1 MAYKKL
7 EKGSEEWQFFKDY
20 YEFRQKYYEA
30 DNSEEWFEK
39 LIHAADQFYEKY
51 KNVSFA
57 EYVKQLILAHISDV
71 DRRTRKNIGKNG

>member
-39 LIHAADQFYEKY
+39 LMQQI
-51 KNVSFA
+51 SFMRNT
-57 EYVKQLILAHISDV
+57 KMCHLQNMQS
-71 DRRTRKNIGKNG
+71 N

>member
-39 LIHAADQFYEKY
+39 LIHAADQLCKATDSGTY
-51 KNVSFA
+51 K
-57 EYVKQLILAHISDV
+57 
-71 DRRTRKNIGKNG
+71 RRR